1 MTQKFNIYE
10 EVRKLYP
17 KYPTDVLL
25 DMFRPIKK
33 YKKLSLPDLSGKFEL
48 THFSVGK
55 MGLIRILD
63 ELKSL
68 TKSEWNQIIDLIPQ
82 MKEEL
87 SKRYNAKSLKN
98 DLAKYAQRTRFFG
111 HVSAVRNDESF
122 QYICVDHLKLFD
134 TGENIGSN
142 VDHIWLQKITKY
154 DFKIGD
160 FIIFDAY
167 SFRYK
172 SENIRKFGLRLV
184 NDDSFQ
190 IISLKEAK
198 QWYNEKK
205 EEARNI
211 QIQTYSK
218 FYGKPKTYH
227 KFQE

>member
-1 MTQKFNIYE
+1 MIQKFDIYK
-10 EVRKLYP
+10 EVHKLYP

-33 YKKLSLPDLSGKFEL
+33 YKKLCLPDLSGNFEL
-48 THFSVGK
+48 THFSVRK

-63 ELKSL
+63 ALKTL
-68 TKSEWNQIIDLIPQ
+68 TKNEWDQIDSLIPQ
-82 MKEEL
+82 IKEEL
-87 SKRYNAKSLKN
+87 SKRYNQKSLKN
-98 DLAKYAQRTRFFG
+98 DLAKYSQKTRFFG
-111 HVSAVRNDESF
+111 HISAVRNDESF

-160 FIIFDAY
+160 FIVFDAY

-198 QWYNEKK
+198 EWYNKKK
-205 EEARNI
+205 EEARNLEI
-211 QIQTYSK
+211 EAYSK
-218 FYGKPKTYH
+218 FYGKPKTYY
-227 KFQE
+227 KFE

>member
-1 MTQKFNIYE
+1 MVQKFNVYK
-10 EVRKLYP
+10 EVYRLYP

-25 DMFRPIKK
+25 DMFRSVKK
-33 YKKLSLPDLSGKFEL
+33 YKRLSLPDLSGKFEL

-55 MGLIRILD
+55 MGLVRILD
-63 ELKSL
+63 ELKLL
-68 TKSEWNQIIDLIPQ
+68 TKSEWDQITDLIPQ

-98 DLAKYAQRTRFFG
+98 DLAKYAQKTRFFG
-111 HVSAVRNDESF
+111 HISAIRTDESF

-134 TGENIGSN
+134 TGQNIGSN

-154 DFKIGD
+154 DFKIGQ

-172 SENIRKFGLRLV
+172 SNTMRKFGLRLI
-184 NDDSFQ
+184 NDDAFQ

-198 QWYNEKK
+198 EWYRQKK
-205 EEARNI
+205 EEARNF
-211 QIQTYSK
+211 QIENNYSN
-218 FYGKPKTYH
+218 YGKPKTYY
-227 KFQE
+227 KIIE